1 MSVRGILHQL
11 TREKPLPNCCRECE
25 SKYDKAEDAIRKE
38 IAREIRDLIQPKKET
53 MVADKQNDRIR
64 EIIKAVIKSTPIVKA
79 LGKEK

>member
-38 IAREIRDLIQPKKET
+38 IAREIRGMKKEIT
-53 MVADKQNDRIR
+53 LKELDAQY
-64 EIIKAVIKSTPIVKA
+64 A
-79 LGKEK
+79 LEQAARKVERGDHA